1 MKPMTMYV
9 PEGLYTMYQS
19 QAQKRGRKTS
29 ELIRDAMELYAKTEF
44 CSKKTF
50 DSLNFNFGV
59 KLKSGATDFLKD
71 NWQDDFIESR
81 FSDGRL

>member
-9 PEGLYTMYQS
+9 PEGLYTTYQS

-44 CSKKTF
+44 RSKKTF
-50 DSLNFNFGV
+50 DSLNFDFGV
-59 KLKSGATDFLKD
+59 KLKTGAADFLTD
-71 NWQDDFIESR
+71 NWQDEFMDSR

>member
-1 MKPMTMYV
+1 MTMYV
-9 PEGLYTMYQS
+9 PEGLYTTYQS

-44 CSKKTF
+44 RSKKTF
-50 DSLNFNFGV
+50 ESLNFDFGV
-59 KLKSGATDFLKD
+59 KLKTGTSDFLTD
-71 NWQDDFIESR
+71 NWQNEFMDSR

>member
-9 PEGLYTMYQS
+9 SESLYTTYQS

-44 CSKKTF
+44 RSKKSF
-50 DSLNFNFGV
+50 DSLNFDFGV
-59 KLKSGATDFLKD
+59 KLKSGAIDFLKD
-71 NWQDDFIESR
+71 NWQEDFMDSR